1 MCRLL
6 TLQRLFAGAALP
18 LALPLCRGLQL
29 AFNART
35 ETNCTPHLLPGL
47 LPQAR
52 QPESAALLKQ
62 LGDAKSFYVTPAG
75 SNDDW

>member
-1 MCRLL
+1 MQTWRCC
-6 TLQRLFAGAALP
+6 A
-18 LALPLCRGLQL
+18 
-29 AFNART
+29 
-35 ETNCTPHLLPGL
+35 

-52 QPESAALLKQ
+52 QPEAAALLKQ